1 MLLLRMYADPP
12 GIPVYMLIQLGT
24 AFAAAVVCDAK
35 PFRDTAPFEK
45 PHGFAAGFSY
55 VLVNGV
61 AVMKSGEHTGA
72 RPRVV
77 PRSEGSIEG
86 ALFIGQ
92 REGTSNIFARSA
104 GGSSGR
110 GNVDPWRCCFCCR
123 SRGEW
128 GGPASAARCCTAPR
142 SATAWPACV
151 RKSTSESPRIT
162 RASGARFVTDPVV
175 KVKIEGAGMV
185 GQRRLAIVGIRD
197 PYTIGLID
205 KAIAWGRGKLEERF
219 GPAGESYQ
227 CFFHVYGRDAVMGAL
242 EPSPPRQPHELCI
255 VVEALHRDAKRAEEI
270 CALGARNL
278 FYARLPEVK
287 GTAGAGGRM
296 ADERRL
302 GEARPHPLRART
314 ARRALCRSHP

>member
-1 MLLLRMYADPP
+1 MYERTNPLR
-12 GIPVYMLIQLGT
+12 
-24 AFAAAVVCDAK
+24 
-35 PFRDTAPFEK
+35 E
-45 PHGFAAGFSY
+45 Y
-55 VLVNGV
+55 V
-61 AVMKSGEHTGA
+61 
-72 RPRVV
+72 
-77 PRSEGSIEG
+77 
-86 ALFIGQ
+86 
-92 REGTSNIFARSA
+92 A
-104 GGSSGR
+104 GGYVDMTDCR
-110 GNVDPWRCCFCCR
+110 YEQVDPK
-123 SRGEW
+123 
-128 GGPASAARCCTAPR
+128 T
-142 SATAWPACV
+142 
-151 RKSTSESPRIT
+151 T

-205 KAIAWGRGKLEERF
+205 RAIAWGRTKLEERF

-287 GTAGAGGRM
+287 GTAGAAAMMSDEILIGEPGYEWTLNHLIPV
-296 ADERRL
+296 ADPLELFRFRYHRVDAN
-302 GEARPHPLRART
+302 AREEVT
-314 ARRALCRSHP
+314 S